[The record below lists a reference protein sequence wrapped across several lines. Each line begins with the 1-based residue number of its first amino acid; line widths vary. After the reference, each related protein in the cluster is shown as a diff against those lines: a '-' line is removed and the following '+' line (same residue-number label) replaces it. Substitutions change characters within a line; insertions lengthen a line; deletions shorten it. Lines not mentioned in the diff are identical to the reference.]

1 LEKPTRIYRRQFT
14 VPDNAIDDNGHVNNV
29 EYVKWMQDVAVM
41 HSGVQGFG
49 LEQYRKLGVTW
60 VVRSHK
66 IEYRGAAF
74 RGDEI
79 TVFTWVANMGR
90 SQSLRKYK
98 FIRTK
103 DEKVL
108 AQAETNW
115 VYLNTASGRPCTI
128 HDEVAKAFEIVPENE
143 EP

>member
-1 LEKPTRIYRRQFT
+1 M
-14 VPDNAIDDNGHVNNV
+14 PDNAIDENGHVNNV
-29 EYVKWMQDVAVM
+29 EYVRWMQEVAVM

-60 VVRSHK
+60 VVRSHR
-66 IEYRGAAF
+66 IEYVNAAF

-79 TVFTWVANMGR
+79 TVFTWVATMGR

-98 FIRTK
+98 FVRVA
-103 DEKVL
+103 DSKVL
-108 AQAETNW
+108 AKAETNW
-115 VYLNTASGRPCTI
+115 VYLNTKSNRPCAI
-128 HDEVAKAFEIVPENE
+128 HDEVAGAFEIIPESE